1 MTDFF
6 SALPNRRAIID
17 RRALAD
23 HLEQVVK
30 DADTHN
36 SAVLRGKIVGIL
48 AGALASGRAEAMRRL
63 HDHPTNGRETVQA
76 LAFLTDQILRILYD
90 ATIRHLYNPGNRS
103 TSEQMVLLAVGG
115 YGRGEMAPG
124 SDVDIAFVTPYKP
137 TGWTEQVIESMLYS
151 LWDLGLKVGHSSRSV
166 DEMIRMAKADLTVR
180 TALLEARYV
189 WAIAKSMTRR
199 GRASAR
205 KW

>member
-1 MTDFF
+1 LAKLEAGRAKTGGIAAGLDDLPLFAASIEAKEDLNPDPLWEALNGIDADTLTPARGARCNIQAQGAGGTGEGHYIAIMTDFF

-90 ATIRHLYNPGNRS
+90 ATIRHLYNPRQPQH
-103 TSEQMVLLAVGG
+103 E
-115 YGRGEMAPG
+115 
-124 SDVDIAFVTPYKP
+124 
-137 TGWTEQVIESMLYS
+137 
-151 LWDLGLKVGHSSRSV
+151 
-166 DEMIRMAKADLTVR
+166 
-180 TALLEARYV
+180 
-189 WAIAKSMTRR
+189 
-199 GRASAR
+199 
-205 KW
+205 